1 MEKLRSVWRAASIA
15 LAGTVCLPVTAEAQA
30 PKVTGVMILKGACK
44 KLTVNGKNRTA
55 DCTGKL
61 LNTDYS
67 NGRTGFYFVTN
78 QGMAVTFS
86 TRGDKQVHSDA
97 DTAIAPVDMVIVGG
111 EGRSEKIS
119 ATGTCKF
126 VNPYKG
132 PAPVECR
139 AESASG
145 LFEASFVSDGGKPD
159 VQTF

>member
-1 MEKLRSVWRAASIA
+1 
-15 LAGTVCLPVTAEAQA
+15 
-30 PKVTGVMILKGACK
+30 
-44 KLTVNGKNRTA
+44 
-55 DCTGKL
+55 
-61 LNTDYS
+61 
-67 NGRTGFYFVTN
+67 
-78 QGMAVTFS
+78 
-86 TRGDKQVHSDA
+86 
-97 DTAIAPVDMVIVGG
+97 MVIAGG

-145 LFEASFVSDGGKPD
+145 LLEEASFVSDGEKPD